1 MWVGGCYFRPKCSRN
16 PHPYTF
22 KLFLSAS
29 TPNQFRGGVTTQIP
43 DICSLVWVGTHK
55 NSYFHR
61 MNKLICASRRR
72 QTTTGSV
79 VKRNREIFKNGVIFQ
94 KSAKINKSTKIPF
107 FLTRRGCHN
116 GEYSG
121 RGRIIK
127 HFPKNLDTW
136 KK

>member
-1 MWVGGCYFRPKCSRN
+1 MGVILGQNVPETPTPILSNYFSLLPLQINSG
-16 PHPYTF
+16 
-22 KLFLSAS
+22 
-29 TPNQFRGGVTTQIP
+29 GGVTTQIP

-72 QTTTGSV
+72 RTTTGSV
-79 VKRNREIFKNGVIFQ
+79 VKRDREIFKNGVIFQ
-94 KSAKINKSTKIPF
+94 KSGKINKSTKIPF